1 MYCVTRRYLYALK
14 FSLHFFQAL
23 SLLLSLV
30 LRSLVSTRTVD
41 DDIEGDYDV
50 RVRTR
55 EPLLNSQVGQ
65 ASGSIKGDSDIWSSR
80 MREKVPHYIIF
91 LHETKFP

>member
-1 MYCVTRRYLYALK
+1 M
-14 FSLHFFQAL
+14 
-23 SLLLSLV
+23 
-30 LRSLVSTRTVD
+30 VSTRPAE

-65 ASGSIKGDSDIWSSR
+65 ASGSVKGDSDIWSSR
-80 MREKVPHYIIF
+80 MREKVSHYIIS
-91 LHETKFP
+91 LSTAKFP